1 MTGGARAA
9 FSQAVKA
16 VPLGFSREGLE
27 EDRQQGR
34 KSFLCGRMRKDGQ
47 VGQDAETASF
57 HLSSRLVS
65 ANFPPGF
72 FSHVF
77 IDECGHA
84 VEPES
89 VVAIAGKQGPA
100 AVSRSSIS
108 ACPGVPPIPH

>member
-1 MTGGARAA
+1 MARW
-9 FSQAVKA
+9 
-16 VPLGFSREGLE
+16 
-27 EDRQQGR
+27 
-34 KSFLCGRMRKDGQ
+34 GRMLRTD
-47 VGQDAETASF
+47 SF

-89 VVAIAGKQGPA
+89 VVAIAGEWCPA
-100 AVSRSSIS
+100 AASRTSIS
-108 ACPGVPPIPH
+108 AWPGVPPIPR

>member
-1 MTGGARAA
+1 MARW
-9 FSQAVKA
+9 
-16 VPLGFSREGLE
+16 
-27 EDRQQGR
+27 
-34 KSFLCGRMRKDGQ
+34 GRMLR
-47 VGQDAETASF
+47 TASL

-89 VVAIAGKQGPA
+89 VVAIAGERARCRLTGQLLCMAWGP
-100 AVSRSSIS
+100 SLTR
-108 ACPGVPPIPH
+108 

>member
-1 MTGGARAA
+1 M
-9 FSQAVKA
+9 
-16 VPLGFSREGLE
+16 
-27 EDRQQGR
+27 
-34 KSFLCGRMRKDGQ
+34 GQ
-47 VGQDAETASF
+47 NAETASF

-89 VVAIAGKQGPA
+89 VVAIAGEWCPA
-100 AVSRSSIS
+100 AVSRTSIF
-108 ACPGVPPIPH
+108 A